1 MVQMKWN
8 ANTILTFPIYR
19 TGGSARRIIL
29 FGGKEEI
36 DPKSGILADFLWNP
50 RVSMYCM
57 ESDNC
62 AARREIPGMVHGTQD
77 CV

>member
-19 TGGSARRIIL
+19 TGSSARRIIL

-36 DPKSGILADFLWNP
+36 CLS
-50 RVSMYCM
+50 
-57 ESDNC
+57 
-62 AARREIPGMVHGTQD
+62 TQNFKAER
-77 CV
+77 